1 MWAGMG
7 SAGEVPVCLPNGSS
21 SKVEVEY
28 GLESDCGAAWQ
39 GEGR

>member
-7 SAGEVPVCLPNGSS
+7 SAGEVPVYLPDGSS

-28 GLESDCGAAWQ
+28 GLESDCRAAWQ
-39 GEGR
+39 GEAC